1 MRHRAWI
8 VWASVLALALAGS
21 AIAQTTFAEI
31 IKTRDEAM
39 NAEDLETTMSLYAD
53 DATYT
58 VIFGPDEEPLVLTGK
73 DAIYERL
80 AGFMGGHVHYD
91 ATVMATIGETACAVC
106 TWAIDGLR
114 GDGVDHIEQF
124 EEFVFEDGK
133 IVAHT
138 MTVLRRVPAEE
149 P

>member
-1 MRHRAWI
+1 MRHRGLL
-8 VWASVLALALAGS
+8 VWAGALVFALAGTVS
-21 AIAQTTFAEI
+21 AQVTFQEI
-31 IKTRDEAM
+31 IKVRDEAM
-39 NAEDLETTMSLYAD
+39 NAEDVDTAVSFYAD

-58 VIFGPDEEPLVLTGK
+58 VIFGPDVEPLVLTGK
-73 DAIYERL
+73 DAIRERL
-80 AGFMGGHVHYD
+80 AGFQGGNVHYD
-91 ATVMATIGETACAVC
+91 ATVLAVIGDTVRAFC

-124 EEFVFEDGK
+124 EEFVFRDGK

-138 MTVLRRVPAEE
+138 MTVLRMVPVEA

>member
-1 MRHRAWI
+1 MRRRAWI
-8 VWASVLALALAGS
+8 VWAGVLAVALAGS
-21 AIAQTTFAEI
+21 AIAQTTYAEI

-39 NAEDLETTMSLYAD
+39 NAEDVDTAMSLYAD
-53 DATYT
+53 GATYT
-58 VIFGPDEEPLVLTGK
+58 VIFGPDREPLILTGK
-73 DAIYERL
+73 DAIFERL
-80 AGFMGGHVHYD
+80 AGFKGGNVHYD
-91 ATVMATIGETACAVC
+91 ATVLAVIGDTARAFC

-124 EEFVFEDGK
+124 EEFVFRDGK

-138 MTVLRRVPAEE
+138 MTVLRMVPVAE

>member
-1 MRHRAWI
+1 MRRRGWI
-8 VWASVLALALAGS
+8 VWAAVLALALVGS

-31 IKTRDEAM
+31 IEARDEAM
-39 NAEDLETTMSLYAD
+39 NAGDLDAAIALYAD

-58 VIFGPDEEPLVLTGK
+58 VIFGPDEDPLVLTGK

-80 AGFMGGHVHYD
+80 AGFMGGHVHYE
-91 ATVMATIGETACAVC
+91 ATVTAVIGDTACAVC
-106 TWAIDGLR
+106 MWAIDGLR
-114 GDGVDHIEQF
+114 GDGVDHIEQV

-133 IVAHT
+133 IVEHT
-138 MTVLRRVPAEE
+138 MTVLRMVPVEE

>member
-1 MRHRAWI
+1 MRHRALI
-8 VWASVLALALAGS
+8 ACASVVALALAGS
-21 AIAQTTFAEI
+21 AIAQPTFTEI

-39 NAEDLETTMSLYAD
+39 NAEDVETVMSLYAD
-53 DATYT
+53 GATYT

-73 DAIYERL
+73 DAIRERL
-80 AGFMGGHVHYD
+80 AGFKGGNVHYD
-91 ATVMATIGETACAVC
+91 ATVMAVIGDTARALC

-114 GDGVDHIEQF
+114 GDGFDHLEQF

-138 MTVLRRVPAEE
+138 MTLLRMVPVAE

>member
-80 AGFMGGHVHYD
+80 AGFMGEHVHYD
-91 ATVMATIGETACAVC
+91 ATVMATLGETACAVC
-106 TWAIDGLR
+106 TWAIDDLR

-138 MTVLRRVPAEE
+138 MTVLRMVPAEE

>member
-1 MRHRAWI
+1 MRPRALI
-8 VWASVLALALAGS
+8 ACASVVALALAGS
-21 AIAQTTFAEI
+21 AIAQPTLAEI
-31 IKTRDEAM
+31 VKIRDEAM
-39 NAEDLETTMSLYAD
+39 NAEDVETVMALYAD
-53 DATYT
+53 GATYT

-73 DAIYERL
+73 DAIRERL
-80 AGFMGGHVHYD
+80 AGFKGGNVHYD
-91 ATVMATIGETACAVC
+91 ATVMAVIGDTARTLC

-138 MTVLRRVPAEE
+138 MTLLRMVPVAE

>member
-1 MRHRAWI
+1 
-8 VWASVLALALAGS
+8 VLAVALAGS
-21 AIAQTTFAEI
+21 AIAQTTYAEI

-39 NAEDLETTMSLYAD
+39 NAEDVDAAMSLYAD
-53 DATYT
+53 GATYT
-58 VIFGPDEEPLVLTGK
+58 VIFGPDAEPVILTGK

-80 AGFMGGHVHYD
+80 AGFKGGNVHYD
-91 ATVMATIGETACAVC
+91 ATVLAVIGDTARAFC

-124 EEFVFEDGK
+124 EEFVFRDGK
-133 IVAHT
+133 IVKHT
-138 MTVLRRVPAEE
+138 MTVLRMVPVAE

>member
-53 DATYT
+53 DATST
-58 VIFGPDEEPLVLTGK
+58 VIFGPDVEPLVLTGK

-80 AGFMGGHVHYD
+80 SGFTGEHVHYD

-138 MTVLRRVPAEE
+138 MTVLRMVPAEE

>member
-1 MRHRAWI
+1 MRRRAWV
-8 VWASVLALALAGS
+8 VWAGVLALALAGS

-39 NAEDLETTMSLYAD
+39 NAEDVDTAMSLYAD
-53 DATYT
+53 GATYT
-58 VIFGPDEEPLVLTGK
+58 VIFGPDREPLILTGK

-80 AGFMGGHVHYD
+80 AGFKGGNVHYD
-91 ATVMATIGETACAVC
+91 ATVLAVIGDTARAFC

-124 EEFVFEDGK
+124 EEFVFRDGK
-133 IVAHT
+133 IVEHT
-138 MTVLRRVPAEE
+138 MTVLRMVPVAE

>member
-8 VWASVLALALAGS
+8 VWASALALALAGS

-39 NAEDLETTMSLYAD
+39 NAEDVEAAIALYAD

-58 VIFGPDEEPLVLTGK
+58 VIFGPDEDPLVLTGK
-73 DAIYERL
+73 DAISERL

-91 ATVMATIGETACAVC
+91 ATVMATIGDTACAVC

-124 EEFVFEDGK
+124 EEFVFRDGK

-138 MTVLRRVPAEE
+138 MTVLRMVPVEE

>member
-1 MRHRAWI
+1 MRSRALI
-8 VWASVLALALAGS
+8 VWAGVLALALAGS
-21 AIAQTTFAEI
+21 AIAQATFEEI
-31 IKTRDEAM
+31 IMARDEAM
-39 NAEDLETTMSLYAD
+39 NAEDVDTAVSLYAD

-91 ATVMATIGETACAVC
+91 ATVMAVIGATACALS

-124 EEFVFEDGK
+124 EEFVFKDGK
-133 IVAHT
+133 IVEHT
-138 MTVLRRVPAEE
+138 MTVLRMVPAEE

>member
-1 MRHRAWI
+1 MRLRAL
-8 VWASVLALALAGS
+8 VPLAGVLALALAGS
-21 AIAQTTFAEI
+21 VTAQVTFDEI
-31 IKTRDEAM
+31 IMARDAAM
-39 NAEDLETTMSLYAD
+39 NAEDVDTAVSLYAD

-58 VIFGPDEEPLVLTGK
+58 IIFGPGDEPVIPTGR

-80 AGFMGGHVHYD
+80 AGFVGGNVHYD
-91 ATVMATIGETACAVC
+91 ATVLAVIGNTARALC

-114 GDGVDHIEQF
+114 GDGVHHIEQF

-138 MTVLRRVPAEE
+138 MTVLRMVPFEE

>member
-1 MRHRAWI
+1 MRPKALI
-8 VWASVLALALAGS
+8 VWAGVLALALAGS
-21 AIAQTTFAEI
+21 VTAQMTFEEI
-31 IKTRDEAM
+31 IMARDVAM
-39 NAEDLETTMSLYAD
+39 NAEDVDAAVSLYAD
-53 DATYT
+53 GATYT

-80 AGFMGGHVHYD
+80 AGFKGGNAHYD
-91 ATVMATIGETACAVC
+91 ATVMAVIGDTARALC

-114 GDGVDHIEQF
+114 SDGVDHIEQF

-138 MTVLRRVPAEE
+138 MTVLRMVPSEE

>member
-1 MRHRAWI
+1 MRRRALF
-8 VWASVLALALAGS
+8 VWASVLALALVGS
-21 AIAQTTFAEI
+21 AIAQTSFVEI
-31 IKTRDEAM
+31 IKARDEAM
-39 NAEDLETTMSLYAD
+39 NAEDVESAVAFYAE

-58 VIFGPDEEPLVLTGK
+58 VIFGPDEEPVILTGK
-73 DAIYERL
+73 DAIFERL
-80 AGFMGGHVHYD
+80 AGFKGGNVHYGT
-91 ATVMATIGETACAVC
+91 TVMAVIGDTARVLC

-124 EEFVFEDGK
+124 EEFVFRDGK

-138 MTVLRRVPAEE
+138 MTVLRMVPIAE

>member
-1 MRHRAWI
+1 MRRRAWI
-8 VWASVLALALAGS
+8 VWAGVLALALAGS

-39 NAEDLETTMSLYAD
+39 NAEDVDAAMSLYAD
-53 DATYT
+53 GATYT
-58 VIFGPDEEPLVLTGK
+58 VIFGPDREPLILTGK

-80 AGFMGGHVHYD
+80 AGFKGGNVHYD
-91 ATVMATIGETACAVC
+91 ATVLAVIGDTARAFC

-124 EEFVFEDGK
+124 EEFVFRDGK
-133 IVAHT
+133 IVEHT
-138 MTVLRRVPAEE
+138 MTVLRMVPVAE

>member
-1 MRHRAWI
+1 MRPRALI
-8 VWASVLALALAGS
+8 AWASVLALALAGS
-21 AIAQTTFAEI
+21 AMAQMSFVEI
-31 IKTRDEAM
+31 IQARDEAM
-39 NAEDLETTMSLYAD
+39 NAEDVDTAVAFYAD

-58 VIFGPDEEPLVLTGK
+58 VIFGPDAEPVILTGK
-73 DAIYERL
+73 DAIFERL
-80 AGFMGGHVHYD
+80 AGFKGGNVHYD
-91 ATVMATIGETACAVC
+91 ATVLAVIGDTARAFC

-124 EEFVFEDGK
+124 EEFVFRDGK

-138 MTVLRRVPAEE
+138 MTVLRMVPVAE

>member
-1 MRHRAWI
+1 MRSKALI
-8 VWASVLALALAGS
+8 ALAAVLVLALVGS
-21 AIAQTTFAEI
+21 VTAQIAFEEI
-31 IKTRDEAM
+31 IMARDEAM
-39 NAEDLETTMSLYAD
+39 NAEDIDTAVSFYAD

-73 DAIYERL
+73 DAIHERL
-80 AGFMGGHVHYD
+80 AGFVGGNVHYD
-91 ATVMATIGETACAVC
+91 ATVMAVIGDTARAFC

-114 GDGVDHIEQF
+114 SDGFDHIEQF

-138 MTVLRRVPAEE
+138 MTVLRMVRTEE